1 MNVEKMRSAL
11 AEVYSSPKWRLRL
24 QQMPDR
30 QIVAIYKNME
40 SRGNLRKHPKK
51 KEPGVTKATQLTI
64 FDFMEDQDGSDTR

>member
-11 AEVYSSPKWRLRL
+11 AEAYSGPKWRLKL

-40 SRGNLRKHPKK
+40 SRGNLKKHSKK
-51 KEPGVTKATQLTI
+51 KEPGVTKVTQLTI
-64 FDFMEDQDGSDTR
+64 FDFMEDRDGSDTK